1 MVDAGTEQ
9 PILEQVRT
17 TGMVDHRGV
26 ISSTAGRF
34 DRSDREVREYPR
46 LGRGPVRKRDV
57 LRGGRRVAPLVSTEY
72 SINVSR
78 RERSRK
84 GGSPR
89 SGRKSDRKRG
99 YGLMMTRA
107 PMSTWAYNA
116 SESAMYIRMQP
127 CEAYVPIDDEL
138 YVPWMRIPGALR

>member
-1 MVDAGTEQ
+1 LTRAT
-9 PILEQVRT
+9 
-17 TGMVDHRGV
+17 
-26 ISSTAGRF
+26 
-34 DRSDREVREYPR
+34 REVREYPPSVEDR
-46 LGRGPVRKRDV
+46 AGKRDV

-72 SINVSR
+72 STNVSR

-89 SGRKSDRKRG
+89 SGGKSDRKRG

-127 CEAYVPIDDEL
+127 CEAYVPIEDEL

>member
-1 MVDAGTEQ
+1 M
-9 PILEQVRT
+9 I
-17 TGMVDHRGV
+17 
-26 ISSTAGRF
+26 
-34 DRSDREVREYPR
+34 REAHPPV
-46 LGRGPVRKRDV
+46 GRGTVPERDV

-107 PMSTWAYNA
+107 PMSTWAYSA